1 MQLNN
6 FLVNTATGLPSSIF
20 MMGYDGSHV
29 NSKSN
34 FRAKFTHALLLY
46 HLPNRLSSHK
56 YIVVLL
62 ELRENIDRL
71 ENKQI

>member
-34 FRAKFTHALLLY
+34 FRAKFTHALLL
-46 HLPNRLSSHK
+46 HLPNNSLSFHPTVAPSEKK
-56 YIVVLL
+56 YRSV
-62 ELRENIDRL
+62 R
-71 ENKQI
+71 K